1 MIKKALKIT
10 IFLTIVL
17 LLFSSCARKVEDCRF
32 LPKIELESQKNS
44 ESNDKKTDSKEK
56 LQDIIKNRTPG
67 ATVSCNF

>member
-1 MIKKALKIT
+1 MIKKTLKIT
-10 IFLTIVL
+10 IFFTFVL

-56 LQDIIKNRTPG
+56 LQDIIKNRTTG

>member
-32 LPKIELESQKNS
+32 LTKIELESQKNS

-56 LQDIIKNRTPG
+56 LQDIIKNRTTG

>member
-1 MIKKALKIT
+1 MIKKTLKIT
-10 IFLTIVL
+10 IFFIFVL
-17 LLFSSCARKVEDCRF
+17 LLFSSCVKKVENCKF

-56 LQDIIKNRTPG
+56 LQDIIKNRTTG

>member
-1 MIKKALKIT
+1 MIKKALKIS

-56 LQDIIKNRTPG
+56 LQDIIKNRTTG

>member
-56 LQDIIKNRTPG
+56 LQDIIKNRTTG